1 MPNRASRRNAT
12 LSAPLRAP
20 PALRSNPATNLPG
33 ATWTRDQ
40 VGLYPGEAQVL
51 DLDGGQHIEA
61 SITKDAA
68 EELGLAVGTRV
79 TAVVKA
85 TEVMIGV
92 D

>member
-20 PALRSNPATNLPG
+20 PALRSKPSDELAG
-33 ATWTRDQ
+33 RDLDTHQ